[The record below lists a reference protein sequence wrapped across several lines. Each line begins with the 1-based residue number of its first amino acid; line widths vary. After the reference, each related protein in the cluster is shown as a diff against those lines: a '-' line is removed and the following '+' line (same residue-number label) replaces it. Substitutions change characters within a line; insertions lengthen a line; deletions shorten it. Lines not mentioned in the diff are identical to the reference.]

1 MRMLERNEKIIY
13 HSKRNLTDD
22 GIEYFDVPV
31 ALRCN
36 PMPVSTDW
44 SRTTGGTIE
53 TGMKRFIISRDTLR
67 NALVFNA
74 YGYDHPIEGES
85 HYGMTEVN
93 PYGWVDEYLTR
104 WIHDLTNG
112 DRFYVDAQTPD
123 TLDDEKMA
131 VGADYVVAG
140 VEDTPNYIGV
150 ILRRLAV

>member
-13 HSKRNLTDD
+13 HSKRHLTDD

-44 SRTTGGTIE
+44 SRTTGGTVE
-53 TGMKRFIISRDTLR
+53 TGMKRFVISRDTLR
-67 NALVFNA
+67 NTLVFN
-74 YGYDHPIEGES
+74 
-85 HYGMTEVN
+85 
-93 PYGWVDEYLTR
+93 PYGC
-104 WIHDLTNG
+104 DLTNG

-123 TLDDEKMA
+123 TPDEEMMA

-150 ILRRLAV
+150 ILRRLAI

>member
-31 ALRCN
+31 ALRRN

-53 TGMKRFIISRDTLR
+53 TGMKRFVISRDTLR
-67 NALVFNA
+67 NELEFNS
-74 YGYDHPIEGES
+74 YGYDLNE
-85 HYGMTEVN
+85 
-93 PYGWVDEYLTR
+93 
-104 WIHDLTNG
+104 G
-112 DRFYVDAQTPD
+112 DRFYVDAQPPDTPD
-123 TLDDEKMA
+123 EKMMA

>member
-13 HSKRNLTDD
+13 HSKRHLTDD

-44 SRTTGGTIE
+44 SRTSGGTIE

-67 NALVFNA
+67 NAFVFNPC
-74 YGYDHPIEGES
+74 GC
-85 HYGMTEVN
+85 N
-93 PYGWVDEYLTR
+93 
-104 WIHDLTNG
+104 LTNG

-123 TLDDEKMA
+123 TPDEEMMA

-150 ILRRLAV
+150 ILRRLAT

>member
-13 HSKRNLTDD
+13 HSKRHLTDD

-53 TGMKRFIISRDTLR
+53 TGMKRFVISRDTL
-67 NALVFNA
+67 VFNLH
-74 YGYDHPIEGES
+74 GYDF
-85 HYGMTEVN
+85 
-93 PYGWVDEYLTR
+93 
-104 WIHDLTNG
+104 TNG

-123 TLDDEKMA
+123 TLDEEKMA

>member
-67 NALVFNA
+67 NTLVF
-74 YGYDHPIEGES
+74 
-85 HYGMTEVN
+85 N

-104 WIHDLTNG
+104 WIHDLTDG

-123 TLDDEKMA
+123 TPDEEMMA

-150 ILRRLAV
+150 ILKRLAV

>member
-67 NALVFNA
+67 NTLVFNA
-74 YGYDHPIEGES
+74 
-85 HYGMTEVN
+85 
-93 PYGWVDEYLTR
+93 YGWVDEYLTR

-123 TLDDEKMA
+123 TPDEEMMA

-150 ILRRLAV
+150 ILKRLAV

>member
-1 MRMLERNEKIIY
+1 MLERNEKTIY

-67 NALVFNA
+67 NAFVF
-74 YGYDHPIEGES
+74 
-85 HYGMTEVN
+85 N
-93 PYGWVDEYLTR
+93 PYGCN
-104 WIHDLTNG
+104 LTNG

-123 TLDDEKMA
+123 TPDEEMMA

-150 ILRRLAV
+150 ILRRLAT

>member
-53 TGMKRFIISRDTLR
+53 TGMKRFIISRD
-67 NALVFNA
+67 ALVFNLH
-74 YGYDHPIEGES
+74 GYDF
-85 HYGMTEVN
+85 
-93 PYGWVDEYLTR
+93 
-104 WIHDLTNG
+104 TNG

-123 TLDDEKMA
+123 TLDEEMMA

>member
-1 MRMLERNEKIIY
+1 MWVLKI
-13 HSKRNLTDD
+13 K
-22 GIEYFDVPV
+22 
-31 ALRCN
+31 
-36 PMPVSTDW
+36 
-44 SRTTGGTIE
+44 
-53 TGMKRFIISRDTLR
+53 
-67 NALVFNA
+67 
-74 YGYDHPIEGES
+74 GES

-123 TLDDEKMA
+123 TLDEEMMA

>member
-1 MRMLERNEKIIY
+1 MRMLERNEKTIY

-53 TGMKRFIISRDTLR
+53 TGMKRFIISRDTL
-67 NALVFNA
+67 VF
-74 YGYDHPIEGES
+74 
-85 HYGMTEVN
+85 N
-93 PYGWVDEYLTR
+93 PYG
-104 WIHDLTNG
+104 HDFTNG

-123 TLDDEKMA
+123 TRDEEMMA

-150 ILRRLAV
+150 ILKRLAV